1 MYIFGGI
8 LELTKELNDLS
19 IYDFNKECWVQAPEM
34 EGKDEENNKESE
46 QNGKEPGSPLRRQG
60 TLVNPN
66 ANDRSPSPSKRNT
79 VRKLPGQPLD
89 LTMPPKKRNQSPSKK
104 NKAEGDGEK
113 KDGLSSPTSISM

>member
-79 VRKLPGQPLD
+79 VRKLPG
-89 LTMPPKKRNQSPSKK
+89 
-104 NKAEGDGEK
+104 
-113 KDGLSSPTSISM
+113 